1 MSAVEIEN
9 VLQKH
14 PSVAEVAV
22 IGVDDIVRGK
32 VVKAFIVTKGPVA
45 DGLVKELQAFT
56 RQHLSQHEYPRII
69 DFVQSLPKTPAGKI
83 NRKILRDQEA
93 ALAAA

>member
-1 MSAVEIEN
+1 MVLGEPHKPGEQTADQLQRIRNFLREHYGVNDAGYIEHDQLRDVARKKRPRLILAGASA
-9 VLQKH
+9 
-14 PSVAEVAV
+14 
-22 IGVDDIVRGK
+22 
-32 VVKAFIVTKGPVA
+32 
-45 DGLVKELQAFT
+45 
-56 RQHLSQHEYPRII
+56 YPRII